1 MQTTVKG
8 DSTMRVTAACRVFAQ
23 QKLKAAHVT
32 KLFYKHYVRETLAST
47 PTKNGEVAEMLFN
60 EYKKQHLLHKKNP

>member
-8 DSTMRVTAACRVFAQ
+8 DSTMLVTAACRGFAQ
-23 QKLKAAHVT
+23 QRLRAAHVT
-32 KLFYKHYVRETLAST
+32 KLFFQHYVRETLAST
-47 PTKNGEVAEMLFN
+47 PTNNGEVAEMLFN